1 MNGGAEYNSN
11 MKILIFTE
19 GTILIFG
26 NAKGVSREEAVK
38 QSKIAVISDLFF
50 RAESGS
56 PHDFK
61 GYVPNGK
68 TVEKLFQWKKQGIT
82 IFYLTSRRI
91 KKEIKAIK
99 SILKRFNFPDS
110 DNLYFRNPGE
120 DYKDVAQRLVPD
132 IIIEDDCESIG
143 GEKEMTYPHISGDLK
158 KKIKSIVVKEFEGI
172 DHLPDKI
179 EELINY

>member
-1 MNGGAEYNSN
+1 

-19 GTILIFG
+19 GTVLLFG
-26 NAKGVSREEAVK
+26 NAKSVSREEAVR
-38 QSKIAVISDLFF
+38 QSKLAVISNLFF
-50 RAESGS
+50 NAKSGS
-56 PHDFK
+56 PHDYT

-68 TVEKLFQWKKQGIT
+68 AAEKLFQWKKQGIT

-91 KKEIKAIK
+91 KKEIGTIK
-99 SILKRFNFPDS
+99 SILKRFNFPGS

-143 GEKEMTYPHISGDLK
+143 GEKEKTYPHISGDLK